1 MTKIKLKKLLAKKE
15 VAKILKE
22 AIRDISVPIGIQD
35 DQGKLLWGKTPEN
48 PSGKYAIAIGDAVI
62 GWVLSQGDALAI
74 SLLLSYLAR
83 EELEKRQMAY
93 ELLHKYKE
101 INLLYNLSEK
111 ITGSLELSVVAQL
124 VIEES
129 QRLFKATSAS
139 IMLLNEEKQ
148 ALEVISAFGTAKN
161 LNSKICFSW
170 DEGIASSVFK
180 TGKGEL
186 INNASSDPRFVP
198 GENPVSSLICVPLK
212 TRERVIGVFNV
223 SNQEPIDYKAEDL
236 KILTTLA
243 SQAVAAI
250 ENAIRH
256 KNQIKEAI
264 ARTELEKGRQIQ
276 RDFLPSKILQLP
288 NWEIAACFYP
298 ARQVAGDFYDVFWLP
313 GNSVGLVIGD
323 VCDKG
328 VGAALFM
335 ALFRSLIRVFSGQTQ
350 LRGLSLVANDEG
362 IGGVLDLEGATDLD
376 HINALKAVALTNNYI
391 AQEHRQMSMF
401 ATLFFGV
408 LNPHT
413 GLLSYISGGHVPLFI
428 VSSTG
433 VKQSLNPTGPPVGMM
448 PDMRYKIQQ
457 VQLEPGDILIGYTD
471 GVTEG
476 KDPNGKLFTD
486 KRLRSLLEQPA
497 TSASDLLERI
507 KSNLFAYM
515 NEAPQFDDITML
527 AVRTAPSLVLSAPQS
542 WGGG

>member
-1 MTKIKLKKLLAKKE
+1 MTQIRFKKLLAKQE
-15 VAKILKE
+15 VVKILNQGIK
-22 AIRDISVPIGIQD
+22 DIGTTIGIQD
-35 DQGKLLWGKTPEN
+35 QQGNLLWGEIPKN
-48 PSGKYAIAIGDAVI
+48 PSMRYPIAIGDEI
-62 GWVLSQGDALAI
+62 LGWVVSQREVSSI
-74 SLLLSYLAR
+74 SSLLSYLAKQ
-83 EELEKRQMAY
+83 ELEKRQMAS
-93 ELLHKYKE
+93 ELLQKYKE

-111 ITGSLELSVVAQL
+111 ITTSLELSVVAEL
-124 VIEES
+124 VISETR
-129 QRLFKATSAS
+129 RLFKTTNAS
-139 IMLLNEEKQ
+139 IMLLNEERNV
-148 ALEVISAFGTAKN
+148 LEIISTFGTAKT
-161 LNSKICFSW
+161 LNSKVSFNL
-170 DEGIASSVFK
+170 DEGLAGSVFQ
-180 TGKGEL
+180 TGKPEL
-186 INNASSDPRFVP
+186 INNASCDPRFIP
-198 GENPVSSLICVPLK
+198 GNNPVSSLMCVPLK
-212 TRERVIGVFNV
+212 FQERVIGVLNV
-223 SNQEPIDYKAEDL
+223 SNEEPIDYTAEDL

-243 SQAVAAI
+243 SQAVSVI

-256 KNQIKEAI
+256 KSQLQEAM
-264 ARTELEKGRQIQ
+264 AHAELEKGRQIQ
-276 RDFLPSKILQLP
+276 RDFLPNKILQPP

-298 ARQVAGDFYDVFWLP
+298 ARKVAGDFYDAFWLP
-313 GNSVGLVIGD
+313 GDCVGLVIGD

-362 IGGVLDLEGATDLD
+362 IGGMIDFQGVTDLD

-408 LNPHT
+408 LNPKT

-428 VSSTG
+428 VSSAG
-433 VKQSLNPTGPPVGMM
+433 VKESLNATGPPVGII
-448 PDMRYKIQQ
+448 PNTKFKIKQ

-497 TSASDLLERI
+497 ASASDLLKRI
-507 KSNLFAYM
+507 TTHLFAYM
-515 NEAPQFDDITML
+515 NDAPQFDDITIL
-527 AVRTAPSLVLSAPQS
+527 AVQRTPLK
-542 WGGG
+542 